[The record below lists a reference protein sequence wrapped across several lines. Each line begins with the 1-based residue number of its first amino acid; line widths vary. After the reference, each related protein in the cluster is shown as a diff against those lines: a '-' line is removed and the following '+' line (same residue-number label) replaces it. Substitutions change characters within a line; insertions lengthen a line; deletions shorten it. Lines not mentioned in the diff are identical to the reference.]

1 MNKAIDINK
10 VELFKKELNYI
21 NNPRY
26 KENATKLLEL
36 LPDYFFEVPAS
47 STGKYHPSFAL
58 GMGGLVRHTKVA
70 VRIAK
75 EMFNDE
81 SISGA
86 YTNNEKDLMMIGLML
101 HDGLKSGLKKS
112 EYTNFDHPILVSN
125 YIKENNDKLTFKDNE
140 LTFLC
145 NVIES
150 HMGPWNT
157 NNYSNVILPK
167 PESRFQRFVH
177 MCDYLA
183 SRKFL
188 DVKFNK
194 DNNIED

>member
-1 MNKAIDINK
+1 MEISNYK
-10 VELFKKELNYI
+10 VKVFEKEIGYV

-26 KENATKLLEL
+26 KVSIEKLIEL

-58 GMGGLVRHTKVA
+58 GNRGLVRHTKVA

-75 EMFNDE
+75 ELFNDD
-81 SISGA
+81 SISGG
-86 YTNNEKDLMMIGLML
+86 YTHNEKDLMIMALIM
-101 HDGLKSGLKKS
+101 HDGLKSGLIKS
-112 EYTNFDHPILVSN
+112 EYTSFDHPLLVSK
-125 YIKENNDKLTFKDNE
+125 YIRENRDKTELKDNE
-140 LTFLC
+140 LEFLC
-145 NVIES
+145 KVIES

-157 NNYSNVILPK
+157 NSYSNVTLPV
-167 PESRFQRFVH
+167 PETRYQRFVH

-188 DVKFNK
+188 DVKFAK
-194 DNNIED
+194 DDNIID